1 MPVWNNRRPKL
12 GVAPVLLLIV
22 GLASTAC
29 ASARS
34 SAPTPQSV
42 SELSVDD
49 AAVRQ
54 WHFLFTR
61 VSGVEWMT
69 CLYGQADRQ
78 GVRISRSE
86 LADIATT
93 GYTEVTGNCR
103 ARPGDRLI
111 GLAHSHPRR
120 VDGSPSC
127 MPSAT
132 DKRFLGDPW
141 QIVLVV
147 CDTNETSVQVGYNVH
162 GHNTVVTSLAVKG
175 MNPPVILT
183 DDKRE
188 QQ

>member
-1 MPVWNNRRPKL
+1 MLVWKIRRPRL
-12 GVAPVLLLIV
+12 GVAPALLFV
-22 GLASTAC
+22 ALALSAC
-29 ASARS
+29 ASARAVTPS
-34 SAPTPQSV
+34 TQSAAG
-42 SELSVDD
+42 LSVDD

-61 VSGVEWMT
+61 VNGVEWMT
-69 CLYGQADRQ
+69 CLYGEADRH

-93 GYTEVTGNCR
+93 GYSEVTGNCR
-103 ARPGDRLI
+103 TRPGDRLI

-127 MPSAT
+127 LPSDT
-132 DKRFLGDPW
+132 DMRFLGDPW

-147 CDTNETSVQVGYNVH
+147 CETSDASVRVGYRVH
-162 GHNTVVTSLAVKG
+162 GRNTVVASLGVNGVK
-175 MNPPVILT
+175 PPVVLT
-183 DDKRE
+183 DYGRD

>member
-1 MPVWNNRRPKL
+1 V
-12 GVAPVLLLIV
+12 GVAPALLFV
-22 GLASTAC
+22 ALAATAC
-29 ASARS
+29 ASARP
-34 SAPTPQSV
+34 SAPLTQSATG
-42 SELSVDD
+42 LSVDD

-61 VSGVEWMT
+61 VNGVEWMT
-69 CLYGQADRQ
+69 CLYGEADRK
-78 GVRISRSE
+78 GVHISRSE

-93 GYTEVTGNCR
+93 GYSEVTGNCR

-127 MPSAT
+127 LPSNT
-132 DKRFLGDPW
+132 DMRFLGDPW

-147 CDTNETSVQVGYNVH
+147 CETNESSVQVGYRVH
-162 GHNTVVTSLAVKG
+162 GRNTVVTSLAVNG
-175 MNPPVILT
+175 VNPPVVLT
-183 DDKRE
+183 DYGRE